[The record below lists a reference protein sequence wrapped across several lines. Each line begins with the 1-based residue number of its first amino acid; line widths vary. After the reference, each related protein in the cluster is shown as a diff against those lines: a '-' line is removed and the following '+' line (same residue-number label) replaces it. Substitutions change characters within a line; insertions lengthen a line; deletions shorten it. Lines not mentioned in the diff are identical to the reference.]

1 MIFLHR
7 VNGCVVSNWN
17 CMSGHPHP
25 SASISEIGKEIA
37 FGRLAE
43 SLLKFPPPFL
53 SLEMGVQVFF
63 YYEIFYHTKEIRRLE
78 K

>member
-1 MIFLHR
+1 
-7 VNGCVVSNWN
+7 
-17 CMSGHPHP
+17 MSGHPHP

-63 YYEIFYHTKEIRRLE
+63 ITKYSTTQKKSGGWKNEIPKWNLFKE
-78 K
+78 